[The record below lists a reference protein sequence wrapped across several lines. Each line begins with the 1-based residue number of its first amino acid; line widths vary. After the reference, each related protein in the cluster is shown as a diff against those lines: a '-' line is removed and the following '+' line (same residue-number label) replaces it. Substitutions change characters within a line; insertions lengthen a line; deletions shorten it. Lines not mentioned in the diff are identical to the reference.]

1 MELTALQNPLADDCL
16 AVLRDHR
23 TTAGA
28 FRSAG
33 RRISLLLAVEA
44 GKHLSTKEAQVESPL
59 ESTACRML
67 AKGVVLVPILRAGL
81 GMVDA
86 FLELLPD
93 AEIGHVGLER
103 NEQTAE
109 AGSYY
114 CKLPELVGKQVF
126 LLDPM
131 LATGGSLAMAANVVK
146 SRGAKSLVAVSI
158 IAAPEGVK
166 KMSEDHSDI
175 PLIIGVVDR
184 ELDTSKYIRPGL
196 GDYGDR
202 LMGTN

>member
-1 MELTALQNPLADDCL
+1 
-16 AVLRDHR
+16 
-23 TTAGA
+23 
-28 FRSAG
+28 
-33 RRISLLLAVEA
+33 
-44 GKHLSTKEAQVESPL
+44 
-59 ESTACRML
+59 
-67 AKGVVLVPILRAGL
+67 
-81 GMVDA
+81 MVDA

-146 SRGAKSLVAVSI
+146 SRGAKSLVGVSI
-158 IAAPEGVK
+158 IAAPEGIK

-184 ELDTSKYIRPGL
+184 ELDTCKYIRPGL

>member
-1 MELTALQNPLADDCL
+1 MELMVLQNPLSDECL

-23 TTAGA
+23 TPAGA

-33 RRISLLLAVEA
+33 RRISLLLAAEA
-44 GKHLSTKEAQVESPL
+44 GKCLATREAPVESPL
-59 ESTACRML
+59 ESTVCRTL
-67 AKGVVLVPILRAGL
+67 AQEVVLVPILRAGL

-86 FLELLPD
+86 FLELFPD

-103 NEQTAE
+103 NEQTAK
-109 AGSYY
+109 AYSYY
-114 CKLPELVGKQVF
+114 CKLPELAGKQVF
-126 LLDPM
+126 ILDPM
-131 LATGGSLAMAANVVK
+131 LATGGSLAMAVNVVK

-158 IAAPEGVK
+158 IAAPEGVR
-166 KMSEDHSDI
+166 KMSEDHSDVS
-175 PLIIGVVDR
+175 LILGAVDR
-184 ELDTSKYIRPGL
+184 ELDTCKYIRPGL

>member
-23 TTAGA
+23 TPAGA

-33 RRISLLLAVEA
+33 RRISLLLAAEA
-44 GKHLSTKEAQVESPL
+44 GKCLSTRETQVKSPL
-59 ESTACRML
+59 ESTVCHTL
-67 AKGVVLVPILRAGL
+67 AQGVVLVPILRAGL

-146 SRGAKSLVAVSI
+146 SRGAQSLVAVSI

-175 PLIIGVVDR
+175 PLIIGMVDR
-184 ELDTSKYIRPGL
+184 ELDNCKYIRPGL